1 MSSRTTAIREGK
13 AFELSVASEL
23 LFHGFNCSIPLVDA
37 GIDVIAWK
45 SSRFF
50 KVQVKGRNFSGHGT
64 SVESYR
70 FSRSS
75 YEDPLNRPDF
85 IVMTIRNTGGNP
97 GDPTYGISNHV
108 VFPSIRFDELV
119 SKELIVQKDDHWVA
133 NVWAVFEKGVVTR
146 VVFQRGYGKPK
157 PGEDMTK
164 FLNAWDGFDRSP
176 LSERSSDR
184 Q

>member
-23 LFHGFNCSIPLVDA
+23 LFHGFNCSIL
-37 GIDVIAWK
+37 
-45 SSRFF
+45 
-50 KVQVKGRNFSGHGT
+50 
-64 SVESYR
+64 
-70 FSRSS
+70 
-75 YEDPLNRPDF
+75 